1 MSGNSRLTIGHF
13 LQRLV
18 ERAGLLEQTVDRL
31 MFGSPE
37 TEVTG
42 IVTTFLATQHVL
54 EQTVALGA
62 NLVITHEGVFYSH
75 HERMESIAEDPVY
88 LTKRKLI
95 ENSGIAVFR
104 FHDHVHRYRPD
115 GITEGLVKALD
126 WESYVEE
133 HLPAACILN
142 MPAKTLSD
150 IAEDVKMKLGI
161 PYVRVVGESAAPCSR
176 VGLLVGYRGG
186 GTIAIPLFESRRLD
200 LIIAGEGPEWET
212 PEYIRDA
219 MYQGR
224 RKALLFLGHAASEEP
239 GMRNVTDLLKK
250 EFPDVPVHFIAERPL
265 FQIM

>member
-1 MSGNSRLTIGHF
+1 MGENSRITISLV

-18 ERAGLLEQTVDRL
+18 ERASRLEQTVDRL
-31 MFGSPE
+31 IFGSSE
-37 TEVTG
+37 TRVTA

-54 EQTVALGA
+54 EQAVALGA

-75 HERMESIAEDPVY
+75 HERMDSLAEDPVY
-88 LTKRKLI
+88 LTKRQWI
-95 ENSGIAVFR
+95 EKSGIAVVR

-115 GITEGLVKALD
+115 GITEGLVQALD
-126 WESYVEE
+126 WKSYVEE
-133 HLPAACILN
+133 HQPTACILH

-150 IAEDVKMKLGI
+150 IAEDVKIKLGI
-161 PYVRVVGESAAPCSR
+161 PYVRVVGDPTTPCSR

-186 GTIAIPLFESRRLD
+186 GATAIPLFESRRLD

-212 PEYIRDA
+212 PEYVRDA
-219 MYQGR
+219 VHQGK

-239 GMRNVTDLLKK
+239 GMRNLTELLKE
-250 EFPDVPVHFIAERPL
+250 EFPDIPVHFVAERPL